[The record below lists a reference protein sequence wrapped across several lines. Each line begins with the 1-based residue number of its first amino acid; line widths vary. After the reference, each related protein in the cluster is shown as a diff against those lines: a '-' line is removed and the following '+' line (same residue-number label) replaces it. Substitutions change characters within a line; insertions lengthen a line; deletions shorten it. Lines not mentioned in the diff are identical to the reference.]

1 MFITK
6 SHPKLASII
15 DLPQTDSRDFVPW
28 LASCKVIG
36 DPGPHVSMTW
46 VWMRVTGLGMVPVS
60 PHHAFRAKNPPQF
73 GTRLGYLTAQS
84 KALFARI
91 LHCVAALEGADSSLT
106 TPYSF
111 HDREKVF
118 DAAKQF
124 DTTTCSACSLQN
136 LILNWL
142 QIWHSVSPKLASLA
156 GILFCGWP
164 PARLLGILTLM
175 FPWHGYE
182 WGLQVLRWYPWA
194 HIMPFQPKSTSIWYQ
209 IGLSDCKK

>member
-1 MFITK
+1 
-6 SHPKLASII
+6 
-15 DLPQTDSRDFVPW
+15 
-28 LASCKVIG
+28 
-36 DPGPHVSMTW
+36 
-46 VWMRVTGLGMVPVS
+46 MRVTGLGMVPVS

-118 DAAKQF
+118 DAAKRI

-142 QIWHSVSPKLASLA
+142 QLSIYPKQTV
-156 GILFCGWP
+156 GILFRDWP
-164 PARLLGILTLM
+164 PAGLLGILALV
-175 FPWHGYE
+175 F
-182 WGLQVLRWYPWA
+182 L
-194 HIMPFQPKSTSIWYQ
+194 
-209 IGLSDCKK
+209 